1 VTLDAALPFAGRTL
15 IALEPG
21 HYDCIRKT
29 VATIFRLTHG
39 AAWQAR
45 VDAGAPPHLRFAP
58 GNFGVFMGYDFHVTP
73 AGPRLIE
80 INTNAGGALVNGLH
94 TASLCDPVKLA
105 CLCADLQPVERMEER
120 LVAQFG
126 AEFEAARGAGMRPR
140 SIAIADEK
148 PHEQFLHPEFEMMA
162 EMFERR
168 GIAAHICETG
178 DLAAAEGGGLALR
191 GEPIDLVYLR
201 DTDFTLETERAAALR
216 AAYLAG
222 EVVVTPAPREYHL
235 LGDKRRLALLS
246 SPDALEELGASA
258 AERALLAEVVPE
270 TLGSALLAA
279 VCPACGPAPS
289 PTVIHEPS
297 PGPAATSAV
306 DDDAAWAE
314 RRHWVFKPATAYGSR
329 AVYRGDKISRKR
341 FDEIL
346 AVPGYLAQR
355 RVEPGAVAVETS
367 EGPRTM
373 KFDVRA
379 YAYRDEVLLLG
390 ARVYQGQVTN
400 LRSPGGG
407 FSAICVFA
415 GEGPAGG

>member
-270 TLGSALLAA
+270 TRLLAELGA
-279 VCPACGPAPS
+279 
-289 PTVIHEPS
+289 
-297 PGPAATSAV
+297 
-306 DDDAAWAE
+306 DAAWAE